1 MNKQLLLATLI
12 FLAAGRTRAQPSA
25 TQPAAAQSTTQAA
38 TAQSPAE
45 KEIIAAMNDA
55 TVKWNKGDLDA
66 YMALYDASAT
76 MMLSSGRVGLDSIR
90 GMYVKYY
97 FPGGHPKQELAY
109 DTYQLTMLG
118 KDYALLTGRFILK
131 ANEKYPERKGTFSL
145 TMVHRKDGWKILH
158 DHSG

>member
-1 MNKQLLLATLI
+1 MKNPVILAVLLL
-12 FLAAGRTRAQPSA
+12 FAAGHARAQSSPSEKEIF
-25 TQPAAAQSTTQAA
+25 AAMDAA
-38 TAQSPAE
+38 TAQ
-45 KEIIAAMNDA
+45 
-55 TVKWNKGDLDA
+55 WNKGDLDA
-66 YMALYDASAT
+66 YMTLYDPSAT

-131 ANEKYPERKGTFSL
+131 ANDKYPERKGTFSL
-145 TMVHRKDGWKILH
+145 TMVRRKDGWKILH

>member
-1 MNKQLLLATLI
+1 MKNLLLLPTI
-12 FLAAGRTRAQPSA
+12 FLVLAAGKGH
-25 TQPAAAQSTTQAA
+25 AQSTA
-38 TAQSPAE
+38 AE

-55 TVKWNKGDLDA
+55 TVKWNNGDLDA
-66 YMALYDASAT
+66 YMALYDPSAT

-97 FPGGHPKQELAY
+97 FSGGHPKQELSY

-118 KDYALLTGRFILK
+118 NDYALLTGRFMLK
-131 ANEKYPERKGTFSL
+131 ATDKLPERHGTFSL
-145 TMVHRKDGWKILH
+145 TMVRRKNGWKILH

>member
-12 FLAAGRTRAQPSA
+12 FFAAGRTQAQPSA
-25 TQPAAAQSTTQAA
+25 TQPTATQPVAAQSTTQAA
-38 TAQSPAE
+38 TALSPAE

-90 GMYVKYY
+90 GM
-97 FPGGHPKQELAY
+97 
-109 DTYQLTMLG
+109 
-118 KDYALLTGRFILK
+118 
-131 ANEKYPERKGTFSL
+131 
-145 TMVHRKDGWKILH
+145 
-158 DHSG
+158 